1 MTRNAMNIL
10 KSTAVA
16 ALLLTALSAAGAGA
30 ERLNVKLGLWEMT
43 STMRF
48 SGMPPLPKEVT
59 DKMTPEQRAKM
70 AADLKAAAEEEPE
83 PEVSSECITQE
94 DLDKPFQSA
103 NSDDCTQT
111 IVRTTKTT
119 QEIRLVCTGKTKGSG
134 VFKVTTP
141 TPETMSGTLDLKA
154 GEGADA
160 FVMKGTIKGRW
171 LGADC
176 GDEDDGDAADD
187 DEEESAQQ

>member
-1 MTRNAMNIL
+1 MNIL
-10 KSTAVA
+10 KTTAVA
-16 ALLLTALSAAGAGA
+16 ALLLTTLSAAGAGA

-43 STMRF
+43 SIMRF

-59 DKMTPEQRAKM
+59 DKMTPQQRAKM

-103 NSDDCTQT
+103 NSDDCQQT
-111 IVRTTKTT
+111 IVRTTKTS
-119 QEIRLVCTGKTKGSG
+119 QEIRMVCTGKTKGSG
-134 VFKVTTP
+134 VFKVNTP
-141 TPETMSGTLDLKA
+141 TPETMTGALDLKA
-154 GEGADA
+154 GDGPDA
-160 FVMKGTIKGRW
+160 FTLKGTIKGRW

-176 GDEDDGDAADD
+176 GDEDDNDAADD
-187 DEEESAQQ
+187 DEEETAER

>member
-1 MTRNAMNIL
+1 MNIL
-10 KSTAVA
+10 KTSAVA
-16 ALLLTALSAAGAGA
+16 ALLLTTLSAAGAAA

-70 AADLKAAAEEEPE
+70 AADLKAAAAEEPE

-103 NSDDCTQT
+103 NSDECTQT

-119 QEIRLVCTGKTKGSG
+119 QEIRMACTGKVKGSG
-134 VFKVTTP
+134 LFRVTTP
-141 TPETMSGTLDLKA
+141 TPETMTGTLDLKA
-154 GEGADA
+154 GEGPDA
-160 FVMKGTIKGRW
+160 FVIKGTIKGRW

-176 GDEDDGDAADD
+176 GDEDDEEQIDED
-187 DEEESAQQ
+187 DEETNEQ